1 MVLLLLYGLIATRA
15 LRTALAVRDTFGK
28 LLAAGLGFTIM
39 IQVFVVCGGVIDLIP
54 NTGQAAPFMSY
65 GGSSLVANYALVA
78 LVLRVSNAARQPA
91 TDKARP
97 AGGTGDGPRTP
108 LAEAHTEMVSRGTA
122 ASGATGRADVATP
135 PQGAPPVPGR
145 ARPGGGGRTR
155 E

>member
-1 MVLLLLYGLIATRA
+1 
-15 LRTALAVRDTFGK
+15 
-28 LLAAGLGFTIM
+28 M

-97 AGGTGDGPRTP
+97 DGRDRRRPAHAARRGAHRDGVARPRRRSDGG
-108 LAEAHTEMVSRGTA
+108 
-122 ASGATGRADVATP
+122 ADVATP

-145 ARPGGGGRTR
+145 AQPGGGGRTR